1 MLSLDREL
9 LGTLDT
15 VTELYDRK
23 CRVYKMNYPDYVS
36 YGATI
41 NAAES
46 AEPPKA
52 ENILLRTVKHSE

>member
-1 MLSLDREL
+1 M
-9 LGTLDT
+9 
-15 VTELYDRK
+15 TELYDRK